1 MNRLSLLHSRTI
13 LVIEDDVDAL
23 SAMRLLLEAHG
34 ADVMVAA
41 NGFEGFEQLAQRTPD
56 AILCDLTM
64 PGMGGLEFARG
75 LRSQPRYQRV
85 LLIAVTGRSRL
96 ADITDTW
103 RAGFDGHLA
112 KPLSSA
118 TLEALMQ
125 RIGQH
130 VRPEEGQA

>member
-1 MNRLSLLHSRTI
+1 MNRLSLLHWRTI
-13 LVIEDDVDAL
+13 LVIDDDVDAL
-23 SAMRLLLEAHG
+23 SAMRLRLEAHG
-34 ADVMVAA
+34 AHVMVAA

-56 AILCDLTM
+56 AILCDLAM
-64 PGMGGLEFARG
+64 PGMGGLEFARR

-85 LLIAVTGRSRL
+85 LLIAVTGRSHR

-112 KPLSSA
+112 KPLSPA
-118 TLEALMQ
+118 TLEALMR